1 MRSYA
6 IGDIHGQLEM
16 LHDAHA
22 RIAADRARCGGEDA
36 PIIHLGD
43 YVDRGPDSR
52 GVVRFLREG
61 LPRGENWVAIKG
73 NHDRMLYEFMADPLW
88 RDPGMKSDLSWL
100 NPRLGGDKTLA
111 SYGRARRRFWSRCPS
126 PWFGRRPC
134 RMCPTRI

>member
-1 MRSYA
+1 
-6 IGDIHGQLEM
+6 M

-22 RIAADRARCGGEDA
+22 QIAADRARWGDEDA

-43 YVDRGPDSR
+43 YVDRSPDSR

-61 LPRGENWVAIKG
+61 LARGENWVAIKG

-88 RDPGMKSDLSWL
+88 RNPGMKSDLSWL

-111 SYGRARRRFWSRCPS
+111 SYGAGPAEVLEQMPKPAVWEAALPHVPDEDLTFL
-126 PWFGRRPC
+126 
-134 RMCPTRI
+134 